1 MRRSVRGPRGRPF
14 AFSWGGATT
23 QPWDG
28 KSLARR
34 SLPARPL
41 RTRFWAAV
49 TAVVTAVTALS
60 GCMADP
66 LPWPTV
72 RDFLLAWQSGHYRDA
87 AAKTTGPQEE
97 VATALRQ
104 AKVQLD
110 ARDLRLRVE
119 TIKAEGDYATAT
131 FEVRMWLDG
140 VGRRW
145 TYDGHMK
152 LRRREGTW
160 KVRWS
165 TSVIHPELKEN
176 EKLAVVTDL
185 PSRAPV
191 LGSDGEHLVRATPV
205 VTVGVQPSA
214 LADPQQTVAALA
226 QATGADPGRMRSLI
240 KHAEPDTFVPVATL
254 RRSDYQEIEY
264 EIDELPGLRL
274 QSGTMPLPPASTY
287 ARALLGGVGP
297 VTAGGRQQMDLAGQV
312 GEPVKLSGLQLAFR
326 QRLSGTP
333 GTKVVA
339 LQAGGRQTTVLARM
353 PGQESR
359 AVHTTIDGDV
369 QHAAEEA
376 LQGLENPAAFVAVQ
390 ASTGQVLA
398 VANSPASSM
407 YNRAFMGTYRP
418 GAVFTVVATEA
429 LLSSGLELSSAVT
442 CPPKRIVGGETFR
455 NRRDH
460 VISETAGSFR
470 ESFAAA
476 CTTAF
481 VGLSRKLPEGALRR
495 AAETF
500 GLGGGWELPL
510 PAYTGSVPPPRDDAS
525 KAAAIIGEGGVR
537 VSPLSMALVAG
548 AVGSGT
554 WHPPTLVT
562 RPRQSSAETAH
573 ELPAGHAE
581 ELRRLMRA
589 TVESGTAQ
597 AVDLPGRKVYATT
610 GTAGRP
616 GRPPHAWVIGFR
628 GDLAFAVLVENGGEG
643 SETAAPAAAEFLRA
657 LSYRDAFEQPTQ
669 TRASP

>member
-1 MRRSVRGPRGRPF
+1 M
-14 AFSWGGATT
+14 
-23 QPWDG
+23 
-28 KSLARR
+28 
-34 SLPARPL
+34 
-41 RTRFWAAV
+41 RFWAA
-49 TAVVTAVTALS
+49 AVAAVIASTVLS

-87 AAKTTGPQEE
+87 AAKTTGPTEE

-119 TIKAEGDYATAT
+119 TIEAAGDNATAT

-152 LRRREGTW
+152 LRRMDGTW
-160 KVRWS
+160 QVRWS
-165 TSVIHPELKEN
+165 PSVIHPELKEN
-176 EKLAVVTDL
+176 QKLAVVTDL
-185 PSRAPV
+185 PTRAPV
-191 LGSDGEHLVRATPV
+191 LGSDGDQLVRATPV

-214 LADPQQTVAALA
+214 LADPRYTVTALA
-226 QATGADPGRMRSLI
+226 QATGADPGRLRSLI

-254 RRSDYQEIEY
+254 RRPDYQEIEY
-264 EIDELPGLRL
+264 EIDQLPGLRL
-274 QSGTMPLPPASTY
+274 QSGTMPLPPPSTY

-297 VTAGGRQQMDLAGQV
+297 VTSAGPQQIDLAGQA
-312 GEPVKLSGLQLAFR
+312 GEQVKLSGLQLAFR

-333 GTKVVA
+333 GTKVIA
-339 LQAGGRQTTVLARM
+339 LAAGSRQTTVLARM
-353 PGQESR
+353 PGEESR
-359 AVHTTIDGDV
+359 PVHTTIDGDV
-369 QHAAEEA
+369 QRAAEEA
-376 LQGLENPAAFVAVQ
+376 LRGLENPAAFVAVQ
-390 ASTGQVLA
+390 ASTGEILA

-407 YNRAFMGTYRP
+407 YNRAFLGRYRP
-418 GAVFTVVATEA
+418 GSAFTVVTAEA
-429 LLSSGLELSSAVT
+429 LLSGDLELSTAVT

-460 VISETAGSFR
+460 IFPETAASFR
-470 ESFAAA
+470 ANFAAS

-481 VGLSRKLPEGALRR
+481 VGLSRKLPDGALRQ
-495 AAETF
+495 AAQTF

-510 PAYTGSVPPPRDDAS
+510 PAYTGSVPPPDDDAAR
-525 KAAAIIGEGGVR
+525 AAATIGEGGVR

-562 RPRQSSAETAH
+562 RPPQRATEHADD
-573 ELPAGHAE
+573 LPAGHTGD
-581 ELRRLMRA
+581 LRRLLRA
-589 TVESGTAQ
+589 AVESGTAQ
-597 AVDLPGRKVYATT
+597 AVDLPGRQVYAVS
-610 GTAGRP
+610 GTARQP
-616 GRPPHAWVIGFR
+616 GHPPHAWAIGFR
-628 GDLAFAVLVENGGEG
+628 GDLAFAVLVENGGAGREV
-643 SETAAPAAAEFLRA
+643 AAPVAAEFFRA
-657 LSYRDAFEQPTQ
+657 LPYRDAFEPGTS